1 MKKAAV
7 LLSLF
12 IFVFLVL
19 FILAIFGSVFIAE
32 ESGPDTYLMVVVGT
46 IVAAGII
53 SSVIY
58 GMGEIISQLD
68 RSRMNQ
74 LDIKKYQKDIINLLN
89 KTNINQ

>member
-1 MKKAAV
+1 MGTSKFLKAIA
-7 LLSLF
+7 
-12 IFVFLVL
+12 IVL

-32 ESGPDTYLMVVVGT
+32 KSGPETYLMVVIGT
-46 IVAAGII
+46 IVGAGII

-58 GMGEIISQLD
+58 GIGEIISQLD

-89 KTNINQ
+89 KPNIN